1 MNEIKIIT
9 AINLYS
15 CYEIFCEPPA
25 DFIEECRQY
34 WENIERIRTA
44 KEKAPQIF
52 YAIELDG
59 TMYFYH
65 GNTRIKVTEHFS
77 DHGRPMTD
85 LVEDV
90 VQFAAQN

>member
-1 MNEIKIIT
+1 MEK
-9 AINLYS
+9 
-15 CYEIFCEPPA
+15 
-25 DFIEECRQY
+25 
-34 WENIERIRTA
+34 IRTA

-52 YAIELDG
+52 YAIEFDG
-59 TMYFYH
+59 TMYFCH

-77 DHGRPMTD
+77 DHGRPIAD

>member
-1 MNEIKIIT
+1 MNETETIT
-9 AINLYS
+9 VIDLYS

-25 DFIEECRQY
+25 DFIEECQRY
-34 WENIERIRTA
+34 WESSDRMRKA

-52 YAIELDG
+52 YAIEFDG

-77 DHGRPMTD
+77 DHGRTMTD
-85 LVEDV
+85 LMEDV